1 MLIGPVSNPSIISG
15 MSTRAVRAYRWACD
29 VCVDAES
36 DLIIPA
42 WHGEMGTCDLSGKC
56 GMVFRVDV
64 VYSVGHNA
72 SKGVSL
78 VHCGRWSLCEEMF

>member
-1 MLIGPVSNPSIISG
+1 MHLFRMETELPCFCVCVRSS

-56 GMVFRVDV
+56 SEWM
-64 VYSVGHNA
+64 
-72 SKGVSL
+72 
-78 VHCGRWSLCEEMF
+78 